1 MNVVVA
7 VLIALVGGFVQA
19 RRHRDRLA
27 VDVHMV
33 WWMVWVVG
41 VASIVGAGFH
51 IFDGANVAEMIGYT
65 RGNGGFQWENAMGD
79 LAIGVIG
86 IMAYWFR
93 GNFWL
98 ATIVVLTVQ
107 YLGDAA
113 GHIYFWVVENNT
125 RPYNIGLPLWTD
137 VALPIVMWT
146 LYLLSRRANGDARSK
161 PEVVESHV

>member
-1 MNVVVA
+1 MNVAVA
-7 VLIALVGGFVQA
+7 VLIALVGGLVQT

-27 VDVHMV
+27 IDVHMV